1 MTQQLV
7 NVPNANKVSNQIPMV
22 FVFLLSPIV
31 KFIINKLKILFSLV
45 KNVWKIISQTK
56 RVMLQLVTQKLPIV
70 NPKKEDNVQPV
81 WMVSQLFKLVI
92 PYVFARPQ
100 FLTVLNIQMDF
111 VLNVIQVLHINLTKK
126 LTVWFVKILAQE
138 TQIANVLVVKTKHG
152 FYSKNLISVL
162 NLMQLPQIVLNITLI
177 TNNVNNA
184 TMDLKFAKN

>member
-7 NVPNANKVSNQIPMV
+7 NVLNANKVSNQIPMV

-31 KFIINKLKILFSLV
+31 KFIINKLKIIFSLV
-45 KNVWKIISQTK
+45 KNVWKTISQTK
-56 RVMLQLVTQKLPIV
+56 RVMLQLVTQKLLIV

-92 PYVFARPQ
+92 PYVFARPL

-111 VLNVIQVLHINLTKK
+111 VLSVIQVIHIHLTKK
-126 LTVWFVKILAQE
+126 LQVWFVKILAQE
-138 TQIANVLVVKTKHG
+138 TQMENVLVVKTKHG

-162 NLMQLPQIVLNITLI
+162 NLVQLPQIVLNITLI

-184 TMDLKFAKN
+184 TMVLKFAKN